1 MRRKE
6 NMPLKRNGKAAAP
19 SAIKPKITNEEPFE
33 IKENAGINSQ
43 IDGYIKANAKQWA
56 FIKSLPRERLERAV
70 VWEKIRYNE
79 QRLKFDRSFPQ
90 NQTKSYSQRSGNG
103 V

>member
-6 NMPLKRNGKAAAP
+6 NMALKRNGKTVAP
-19 SAIKPKITNEEPFE
+19 SAIKPTSNEAEPFE
-33 IKENAGINSQ
+33 IKENVGINSQ

-79 QRLKFDRSFPQ
+79 QRQKLDRAFPQ
-90 NQTKSYSQRSGNG
+90 NQTKSHSQRSSNG